1 MILNPPRPQNK
12 FRMKTTREY
21 SKEIF
26 YKCEN
31 FVLHNADITSVE
43 KILKKL
49 DVAKAYGI
57 DQISARFLKGH
68 APIIAIHLAN
78 MINLPIKLNTFPL
91 QCKIAK

>member
-12 FRMKTTREY
+12 FKMKTTREY